1 MNSINLDKIIL
12 KLQNNTTKLV
22 KANKIFKEK
31 LAVRVIKFKDL
42 I

>member
-22 KANKIFKEK
+22 KANKIFKET